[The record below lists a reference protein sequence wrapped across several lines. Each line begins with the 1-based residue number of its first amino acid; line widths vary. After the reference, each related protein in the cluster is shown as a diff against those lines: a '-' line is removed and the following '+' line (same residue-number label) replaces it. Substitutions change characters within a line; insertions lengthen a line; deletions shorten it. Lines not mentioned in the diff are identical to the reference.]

1 MIIGDDD
8 EGETPRMGPLQDL
21 LEWFAGRG
29 LEIVLIVL
37 GAVLLARFVAWTGD
51 RITASIDARAT
62 GGDALVRSEAA
73 KHRHS
78 LTQVITWTLIVLIY
92 AVAVFFVLD
101 RLGVPVT
108 GLVAPATVLGV
119 GLGFGAQR
127 IVGDVLAGFFLITE
141 RQYGFGDV
149 VSIQVVGGGDPATGT
164 VEDVTLRV
172 TRLRSPNGEVITLP
186 NGQIVKV
193 VNLSRDW
200 ARAVVDVP
208 VPTSVDVTQVNEILR
223 GVGREAFEDP
233 ALRPLLLDEP
243 SVMGVETLGLEE
255 VNVRMVARTL
265 PGKQFEVGRDLRA
278 RVVLAFRRQGLSVPA
293 PTATE
298 GSHDAGAFAPASGE
312 GR

>member
-1 MIIGDDD
+1 MGDALRDVLD
-8 EGETPRMGPLQDL
+8 WLS
-21 LEWFAGRG
+21 GRG
-29 LEIVLIVL
+29 LEVVLIVL
-37 GAVLLARFVAWTGD
+37 GSVLLARFVGWAGS
-51 RITASIDARAT
+51 RITGRIDARYT

-78 LTQVITWTLIVLIY
+78 LTQVVTWTAVVLIY

-101 RLGVPVT
+101 RIGVPIT

-149 VSIQVVGGGDPATGT
+149 VSIQVVGGGDPAEGT

-172 TRLRSPNGEVITLP
+172 TRVRSANGEVVTVP

-200 ARAVVDVP
+200 ARAVIDVP
-208 VPTSVDVTQVNEILR
+208 VPSDADVNRVNEILR
-223 GVGREAFEDP
+223 GVGRDAFRDP
-233 ALRPLLLDEP
+233 ALRPLLLDTP
-243 SVMGVETLGLEE
+243 TVMGVESLGLDE
-255 VNVRMVARTL
+255 VNVRVVARTL
-265 PGKQFEVGRDLRA
+265 PGKQFEVGRDLRV
-278 RVVLAFRRQGLSVPA
+278 RIVLAFRAQGMQVTPPPAAGDA
-293 PTATE
+293 PTKQLVRE
-298 GSHDAGAFAPASGE
+298 GEDA
-312 GR
+312 

>member
-1 MIIGDDD
+1 VGDALREVLD
-8 EGETPRMGPLQDL
+8 
-21 LEWFAGRG
+21 WFAGRG
-29 LEIVLIVL
+29 LEVVLIVI
-37 GAVLLARFVAWTGD
+37 GSVLLARFVGWAGGRITDRIDERSTGD
-51 RITASIDARAT
+51 
-62 GGDALVRSEAA
+62 DALVRSEAA

-78 LTQVITWTLIVLIY
+78 LTQVITWTAVVLIY

-172 TRLRSPNGEVITLP
+172 TRVRSANGEVVTVP

-200 ARAVVDVP
+200 ARAVIDVP
-208 VPTSVDVTQVNEILR
+208 VPSDADVNRVNEILR
-223 GVGREAFEDP
+223 EVGRDAFRDP
-233 ALRPLLLDEP
+233 AMRPLLLDP
-243 SVMGVETLGLEE
+243 PTVMGVESLGLDE
-255 VNVRMVARTL
+255 VNVRVVARTL
-265 PGKQFEVGRDLRA
+265 PGKQFEVGRDLRV
-278 RVVLAFRRQGLSVPA
+278 RIVLAFRDQGMQVVPPPA
-293 PTATE
+293 AGDARTAQLVRE
-298 GSHDAGAFAPASGE
+298 GEDQ
-312 GR
+312 

>member
-1 MIIGDDD
+1 MQ
-8 EGETPRMGPLQDL
+8 PLDDL
-21 LEWFAGRG
+21 LEWLAGRG
-29 LEIVLIVL
+29 LEIVLIIL
-37 GAVLLARFVAWTGD
+37 ASVLLARFVAWTGSK
-51 RITASIDARAT
+51 ITDSIDRRST

-78 LTQVITWTLIVLIY
+78 LTQVITWTLVVLIY
-92 AVAVFFVLD
+92 AVSVFFVLD

-127 IVGDVLAGFFLITE
+127 IVGDVLAGFFIITE

-149 VSIQVVGGGDPATGT
+149 VSIQVVGGGDEATGT

-208 VPTSVDVTQVNEILR
+208 VPTSVDVNQVNDILR
-223 GVGREAFEDP
+223 GVGREAYADP
-233 ALRPLLLDEP
+233 RLQPLLLDEP
-243 SVMGVETLGLEE
+243 SVMGVESLGLDE

-278 RVVLAFRRQGLSVPA
+278 RVVLAFRRQGLNVPPPTSSDGAAEPGALAA
-293 PTATE
+293 PE
-298 GSHDAGAFAPASGE
+298 Q
-312 GR
+312 R

>member
-1 MIIGDDD
+1 MAPLD
-8 EGETPRMGPLQDL
+8 PLQTWL
-21 LEWFAGRG
+21 ASRG
-29 LEIVLIVL
+29 LEIALIVL
-37 GAVLLARFVAWTGD
+37 GSVLLARFVAWVGEKITD
-51 RITASIDARAT
+51 RIDARAT

-78 LTQVITWTLIVLIY
+78 LTQVITWTLVVMVY
-92 AVAVFFVLD
+92 AVAVFAVLD
-101 RLGVPVT
+101 RAGIPIG

-127 IVGDVLAGFFLITE
+127 VVGDVLAGFFIITE

-149 VSIQVVGGGDPATGT
+149 VSISVTGAPEPASGT

-172 TRLRSPNGEVITLP
+172 TRMRSSNGEVVTIP
-186 NGQIVKV
+186 NGAISKV

-208 VPTSVDVTQVNEILR
+208 IPTSVDVNLVNDILR
-223 GVGREAFEDP
+223 EVGRDAFRDP
-233 ALRPLLLDEP
+233 ALRPLLLDPP
-243 SVMGVETLGLEE
+243 SVMGVESLDLEQ

-278 RVVLAFRRQGLSVPA
+278 RVVLAFRQEGINVPP
-293 PTATE
+293 PTTVEQTAEYARE
-298 GSHDAGAFAPASGE
+298 GE
-312 GR
+312 R